1 MRWGLRWR
9 DLDEPL
15 DPGER
20 TLLEQVLRLQQ

>member
-20 TLLEQVLRLQQ
+20 TLLEVLRLQQ

>member
-9 DLDEPL
+9 DLNEPL

-20 TLLEQVLRLQQ
+20 TLLEQVVRLQR